1 MTYRTCA
8 SICALSVLEKNVDTL
23 ADAKGKRAVRQ
34 RKQDD
39 IASHEADVYAALDL
53 GTNNCRLLIA
63 SPVYNAG
70 DIWPSLRILDSYSR
84 IVRLGEG
91 LGASGN
97 LSEDAMQRTAKA
109 LRVCRSKLTKHPHA
123 KVRFVATEACRRAN
137 NAQEFLQHIISDIGM
152 DIEIITNEEE
162 ARLAFYGCSS
172 LLGSHARK
180 ALTFDI
186 GGGST
191 EFMWAQRDQPDQL
204 PDIVGWSS
212 IPYGVM
218 NLSEQFGG
226 TAFTEMYFDEIVGKL
241 AALLRKFDAQ
251 HAIRENIEHEGVNA
265 QLLSTSGTVT
275 TLAAIHLGL
284 NRYDRSKVD
293 GICLPMSDL
302 SDAIAKLMD
311 MTPHQRYQ
319 HPCIGSQRA
328 DYIIGGC
335 AILQAIH
342 RVWPFDSI
350 TIADRGVR
358 EGIIMGLLQGKHE
371 GTLL

>member
-1 MTYRTCA
+1 VETF
-8 SICALSVLEKNVDTL
+8 
-23 ADAKGKRAVRQ
+23 ADAKRKRALRQ
-34 RKQDD
+34 KKTSD
-39 IASHEADVYAALDL
+39 SSSSEAGVYAALDL

-63 SPVYNAG
+63 SPVYSEG
-70 DIWPSLRILDSYSR
+70 EIWPALRILDSYSR

-91 LGASGN
+91 LSKHGS

-109 LRVCRSKLTKHPHA
+109 LKVCRQKLVKHPKA
-123 KVRFVATEACRRAN
+123 TVRFVATEACRRAG
-137 NAQEFLQHIISDIGM
+137 NASTFLRQIAADVGM

-191 EFMWAQRDQPDQL
+191 EFMWARREDPTQL
-204 PDIVGWSS
+204 PEILGWNS

-226 TAFTEMYFDEIVGKL
+226 TAFTEMYFDEIVEKL
-241 AALLRKFDAQ
+241 AKLLRQFDEK
-251 HAIRENIEHEGVNA
+251 HHIRATIAEEGSAV

-293 GICLPMSDL
+293 GICLRMADL
-302 SDAIAKLMD
+302 RGAIALLMD
-311 MTPHQRYQ
+311 MTPTERYQ

-335 AILQAIH
+335 AILEAIH
-342 RVWPFDSI
+342 QVWPLDHI

-358 EGIIMGLLQGKHE
+358 EGIIMGLLLGNQQGAE
-371 GTLL
+371 A

>member
-1 MTYRTCA
+1 MPRCA
-8 SICALSVLEKNVDTL
+8 PFLHTGIRINNVDTI
-23 ADAKGKRAVRQ
+23 ADAKGKRALRQ
-34 RKQDD
+34 KRQTDSS
-39 IASHEADVYAALDL
+39 AEAGVYAALDL

-63 SPVYNAG
+63 SPVYHTG
-70 DIWPSLRILDSYSR
+70 EVWPSLRILDSYSR

-91 LGASGN
+91 LSNSGE
-97 LSEDAMQRTAKA
+97 LSEEAMQRTVKA
-109 LRVCRSKLTKHPHA
+109 LRVCRSKLNRHPA
-123 KVRFVATEACRRAN
+123 ARLRFVATEACRRATN
-137 NAQEFLQHIISDIGM
+137 GTTFLERIANDVGM

-172 LLGSHARK
+172 LLGNHARK

-191 EFMWAQRDQPDQL
+191 EFMWAKREDPEQL
-204 PDIVGWSS
+204 PEVIGWST

-241 AALLRKFDAQ
+241 AGFLSKFNEEHRIGDTIA
-251 HAIRENIEHEGVNA
+251 RERDSV
-265 QLLSTSGTVT
+265 QMLSTSGTVT

-284 NRYDRSKVD
+284 ARYDRSKVD
-293 GICLPMSDL
+293 GL
-302 SDAIAKLMD
+302 SLNIENLRGAITTLMD
-311 MTPHQRYQ
+311 MTPYQRYQ

-328 DYIIGGC
+328 DYIISGC
-335 AILQAIH
+335 AILEAIH
-342 RVWPFDSI
+342 SVWPLESI

-358 EGIIMGLLQGKHE
+358 EGIIMGLLQQQTGSNA
-371 GTLL
+371 T

>member
-1 MTYRTCA
+1 METF
-8 SICALSVLEKNVDTL
+8 
-23 ADAKGKRAVRQ
+23 ADAKDKRALRQ
-34 RKQDD
+34 KKSSDTP
-39 IASHEADVYAALDL
+39 SSEPGVYAALDL

-63 SPVYNAG
+63 SPVYSEG
-70 DIWPSLRILDSYSR
+70 EIWPSLRILDSYSR

-91 LGASGN
+91 LGKGGQ

-109 LRVCRSKLTKHPHA
+109 LKVCRSKLTKHPKA
-123 KVRFVATEACRRAN
+123 TVRFVATEACRRAG
-137 NAQEFLQHIISDIGM
+137 NAEKFLRLIASDVGM

-191 EFMWAQRDQPDQL
+191 EFMWAKREDATKL
-204 PDIVGWSS
+204 PEIIGWNS

-226 TAFTEMYFDEIVGKL
+226 TAFTEMYFDEIVEKL
-241 AALLRKFDAQ
+241 AKLLRSFDEK
-251 HAIRENIEHEGVNA
+251 HNIRDTIAEEANA
-265 QLLSTSGTVT
+265 VQLLSTSGTVT
-275 TLAAIHLGL
+275 TLAAIHLDL

-293 GICLPMSDL
+293 GICLRMSDL
-302 SDAIAKLMD
+302 RGAIAKLMD
-311 MTPHQRYQ
+311 MSAAERYQ

-328 DYIIGGC
+328 DYIVGGC
-335 AILQAIH
+335 AILEAIH
-342 RVWPFDSI
+342 QVWPLDSI

-358 EGIIMGLLQGKHE
+358 EGIIMGLLLGQG
-371 GTLL
+371 GRA

>member
-1 MTYRTCA
+1 M
-8 SICALSVLEKNVDTL
+8 EHPVDTL
-23 ADAKGKRAVRQ
+23 AHAKDKRNVRH
-34 RKQDD
+34 KKSADN
-39 IASHEADVYAALDL
+39 ASQEAGVYAALDL

-63 SPVYNAG
+63 SPVYSEG
-70 DIWPSLRILDSYSR
+70 EIWPSLRILDSYSR

-91 LGASGN
+91 LGHGGE

-109 LRVCRSKLTKHPHA
+109 LRVCRSKLAKHPKA
-123 KVRFVATEACRRAN
+123 NVRFVATEACRRAS
-137 NAQEFLQHIISDIGM
+137 NARLFLKQIANEVGM

-162 ARLAFYGCSS
+162 AKLAFYGCSS
-172 LLGSHARK
+172 LLGGHARK

-191 EFMWAQRDQPDQL
+191 EFMWAKRDQPEQL
-204 PDIVGWSS
+204 PEVVGWST

-226 TAFTEMYFDEIVGKL
+226 TAFTEMYFDEIVDKL
-241 AALLRKFDAQ
+241 RGLLEKFDAQ
-251 HAIRENIEHEGVNA
+251 HNIRDTIVAERGAV

-275 TLAAIHLGL
+275 TLAAIHLDL
-284 NRYDRSKVD
+284 TRYDRSKVD
-293 GICLPMSDL
+293 GICLHMHDL
-302 SDAIAKLMD
+302 RGAIAKLMD
-311 MTPHQRYQ
+311 MTPAERYQ

-335 AILQAIH
+335 AILEAIH
-342 RVWPFDSI
+342 RVWPLDRI

-358 EGIIMGLLQGKHE
+358 EGIIMGLLLGNEE
-371 GTLL
+371 GQRA

>member
-1 MTYRTCA
+1 M
-8 SICALSVLEKNVDTL
+8 DTF
-23 ADAKGKRAVRQ
+23 ADAKDKRAVGH
-34 RKQDD
+34 KKHFEP
-39 IASHEADVYAALDL
+39 ASAEAEVYAALDL

-63 SPVYNAG
+63 SPVYSAG
-70 DIWPSLRILDSYSR
+70 EIWPSLRILDSYSR

-91 LGASGN
+91 LGNCGA
-97 LSEDAMQRTAKA
+97 LSDDAMQRTAKA
-109 LRVCRSKLTKHPHA
+109 LKVCRSKLTKHPKA
-123 KVRFVATEACRRAN
+123 KVRFVATEACRRAS
-137 NAQEFLQHIISDIGM
+137 NAQAFLQQIASEVGM

-162 ARLAFYGCSS
+162 AKLAFYGCSS

-204 PDIVGWSS
+204 PEVIGWST

-241 AALLRKFDAQ
+241 EGLLQKFDDK
-251 HAIRENIEHEGVNA
+251 HDIRETLIREKAAV

-284 NRYDRSKVD
+284 TRYDRSKVD
-293 GICLPMSDL
+293 GICLHMSDL
-302 SDAIAKLMD
+302 RGAIAKLMD
-311 MTPHQRYQ
+311 MSAAERYQ

-335 AILQAIH
+335 AILEAIH
-342 RVWPFDSI
+342 RVWPIDRI

-358 EGIIMGLLQGKHE
+358 EGIIMGLLLGNQQGAQ
-371 GTLL
+371 L

>member
-1 MTYRTCA
+1 M
-8 SICALSVLEKNVDTL
+8 
-23 ADAKGKRAVRQ
+23 
-34 RKQDD
+34 
-39 IASHEADVYAALDL
+39 
-53 GTNNCRLLIA
+53 
-63 SPVYNAG
+63 
-70 DIWPSLRILDSYSR
+70 RILDSYSR

-91 LGASGN
+91 LGNSGD
-97 LSEDAMQRTAKA
+97 LSEDAMLRTAKA
-109 LRVCRSKLTKHPHA
+109 LKVCRSKLNKHPKA
-123 KVRFVATEACRRAN
+123 KVRFVATEACRRAA
-137 NAQEFLQHIISDIGM
+137 NAGSFLQQVINDTGM
-152 DIEIITNEEE
+152 DIEIISNEEE

-172 LLGSHARK
+172 LLGDHARK

-191 EFMWAQRDQPDQL
+191 EFMWAQREHPEQL
-204 PDIVGWSS
+204 PEIIGWNS

-241 AALLRKFDAQ
+241 AGLLKNFNETHHIASTI
-251 HAIRENIEHEGVNA
+251 AREGSAV

-284 NRYDRSKVD
+284 SRYDRSKVD
-293 GICLPMSDL
+293 GICLQMQDL
-302 SDAIAKLMD
+302 RDAIATLMD

-335 AILQAIH
+335 AILEAIH
-342 RVWPFDSI
+342 QVWPLTHI

-358 EGIIMGLLQGKHE
+358 EGIIMGLLLGSQKRI
-371 GTLL
+371 TA